1 MNEPSGVNSAPAT
14 NSDSAFDLVELWL
27 ILWRNKWLIMLSS
40 IVLTAGVVAYSLTL
54 PNIYK
59 SSALLS
65 PQKSQ
70 ESGGMAALAGQ
81 FGGLASMAGINI
93 GGASDDTALHIEIIK
108 SRDFVYNFIKNHDVK
123 VKLMASK
130 QWNKESNKLIVNDL
144 LYSVEKNKWVREVK
158 AGQSAEP
165 SLFEVYDIFLKQ
177 LSVVQNKGTGLV
189 TISFTH
195 IDPNISKLWVEY
207 IIQDINALMRE
218 QEIEEKTKSISLLN
232 KQLEKT
238 NSSEMKNI
246 FYSIIEE
253 QTKLILLAEVQE
265 NYVFKVIESPII
277 EERKE
282 SPNRAVIAILSA
294 MFFGLVT
301 CLITLF
307 FHFIRRYRQK

>member
-1 MNEPSGVNSAPAT
+1 MNEPSGVISTPVT
-14 NSDSAFDLVELWL
+14 SSDSAFDLVELWL
-27 ILWRNKWLIMLSS
+27 ILWRQKWLIILSS
-40 IVLTAGVVAYSLTL
+40 MLLTVGVVAYSLTL

-108 SRDFVYNFIKNHDVK
+108 SRDFIYNFIKNHDVK
-123 VKLMASK
+123 VPLMASK
-130 QWNKESNKLIVNDL
+130 EWSKEHNKLTINESIF
-144 LYSVEKNKWVREVK
+144 SVEENKWVREVK

-165 SLFEVYDIFLKQ
+165 SLFEVHDIFLKQ
-177 LSVVQNKGTGLV
+177 LAVVQNKGTGLV
-189 TISFTH
+189 TISFKH

-207 IIQDINALMRE
+207 IIQDINVLMRK
-218 QEIEEKTKSISLLN
+218 QEIEEKTKSISFLE
-232 KQLEKT
+232 KQLAKT
-238 NSSEMKNI
+238 DLTEMKNI

-253 QTKLILLAEVQE
+253 QTKMILLAEVQE

-282 SPNRAVIAILSA
+282 SPNRAVITILSA
-294 MFFGLVT
+294 MFFGLFT